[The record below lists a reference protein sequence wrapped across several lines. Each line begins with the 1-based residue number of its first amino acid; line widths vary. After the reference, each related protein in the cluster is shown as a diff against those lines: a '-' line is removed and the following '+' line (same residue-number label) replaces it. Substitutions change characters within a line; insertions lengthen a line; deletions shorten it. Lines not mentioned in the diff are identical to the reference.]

1 MLVTKPRSH
10 ERTTEVKQGHP
21 QSAIQMETSPG
32 RKRGLCPTRK
42 AGRSAEGS
50 RHSGTA
56 ERSGG
61 SRDSVLCVTLLGEP
75 GQASRELETPAG
87 QPVWP
92 LEEYRTETR
101 GAGSHVTT

>member
-42 AGRSAEGS
+42 EGRSAEGS
-50 RHSGTA
+50 RALGDSRAVRGQQGQCPLRHTA
-56 ERSGG
+56 RRAGAGEQGV
-61 SRDSVLCVTLLGEP
+61 RD
-75 GQASRELETPAG
+75 ASRPARVASRRI
-87 QPVWP
+87 PN
-92 LEEYRTETR
+92 
-101 GAGSHVTT
+101 